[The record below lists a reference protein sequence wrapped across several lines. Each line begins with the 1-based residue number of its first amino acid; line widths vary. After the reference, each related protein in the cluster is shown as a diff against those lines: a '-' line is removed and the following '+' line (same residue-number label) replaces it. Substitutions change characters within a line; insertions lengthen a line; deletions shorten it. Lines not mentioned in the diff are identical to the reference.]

1 MIYLFLDEHYPA
13 GCGHYPIRIGCV
25 AVPQDRFNA
34 WWRSLST
41 TSGGLSAFR
50 CLRTSADGTLRACL
64 DRTGAFVLLAEAT
77 ATGFPA
83 SGLRIEFREG
93 GGVAVSN
100 AIWQHTVGQ
109 TICAAL
115 TRTRDLRWG
124 DLTADVF
131 LDRQDRNDPER
142 EAEISILKGLCRGQS
157 RARAGQRFAVRRVEM
172 IEKDPAPERQKFAF
186 GTRLAH
192 WSLKLPGL
200 KAHERCFEVDLS
212 SALTL
217 AFEALDDGSAGRRL
231 RAKGLRP
238 LLVETPIREV
248 PHPPIG
254 AERRTREVG

>member
-13 GCGHYPIRIGCV
+13 GSGNHPIRIGCV

-50 CLRTSADGTLRACL
+50 HLRSAAEDTLKACL

-77 ATGFPA
+77 AIGFPA
-83 SGLRIEFREG
+83 SGLRIWFREG
-93 GGVAVSN
+93 GGVAVSS
-100 AIWQHTVGQ
+100 AIWQHAVGQ
-109 TICAAL
+109 TISAAL
-115 TRTRDLRWG
+115 ATTRALRWG
-124 DLTADVF
+124 DVTADVF
-131 LDRQDRNDPER
+131 LDRQDWNEPVR
-142 EAEISILKGLCRGQS
+142 EEQISTLKRLCREHS
-157 RARAGQRFAVRRVEM
+157 RTRAGQRVAVRRVEV

-200 KAHERCFEVDLS
+200 RAHERCLEVDLS

-231 RAKGLRP
+231 RAKRLRP
-238 LLVETPIREV
+238 LLVETPIPGA

-254 AERRTREVG
+254 AERRA